1 MSDTAPPKRPVRA
14 LVIGA
19 GVTSQLI
26 HLPILA
32 KLQSEGMIELILVCD
47 LDDGRA
53 RSAQTK
59 FGFQDRCGDGIAAV
73 NRGDIDAVYVFGM
86 AQMHKV
92 FGAEALR
99 AGKHLFVEKPVAP
112 SWSDAQELA
121 DLAQNAGLIAAGGH
135 NRRFYKSLDAARM
148 RAGKGGFR
156 YAEATFH
163 KPEFGRPPPFG
174 ARTWLSANGI
184 HALDALIF
192 MMGSF
197 PEYMTSFAR
206 EQAFSAVMQWSDGA
220 QGVFVCNNNAGE
232 RLERYAFHAP
242 GTTFTIDEDG
252 LAIASQGMVSKLG
265 LSPQGDGFEAEHRSF
280 LAAIETGIEPANSIA
295 SLVPSL
301 FLSERI
307 EEGFSGKI
315 EFPKTRR
322 QPVVA
327 TGASRTILVDRIDR
341 LTGALSDLSVHC
353 RLISVADVSMS
364 GHPRPDVEGAILG
377 GGAPPFSQA
386 TLDKLPNLRVVGVA
400 ALSLA
405 AYEPVVLLTRG
416 ISLVNATETYAESV
430 AEFALGLAILGRR
443 RAFLSHE
450 LMRRGGWGVGGS
462 SSRLR
467 QHLQTTGLPLARTLR
482 LDAPLR
488 ALWRRTVR
496 QPGNGAALAPRML
509 RGATAGLIG
518 WGANARALATR
529 LAAAGATVLVYS
541 EHAADDEIIDARRS
555 TLAEVLAADIVSLH
569 RGLTPAT
576 RHFLGAGELSQLR
589 PGAVLINVA
598 RGALMDPDALLQ
610 RLRRGDIFA
619 CLDTFETEPPSR
631 GHALR
636 RLPNVFLTS
645 HIAGGSGDMHAA
657 AAKEVVAKVNRFLD
671 GTKVDAVSETRLRTM
686 T

>member
-1 MSDTAPPKRPVRA
+1 MSDTAPSKRPVRA
-14 LVIGA
+14 VVIGA

-32 KLQSEGMIELILVCD
+32 KLKSEGAIELTLVCD

-53 RSAQTK
+53 QTAQTN
-59 FGFQDRCGDGIAAV
+59 FGFHDRCGDGIAAA
-73 NRGDIDAVYVFGM
+73 NRRDIDVVYVFGT
-86 AQMHKV
+86 AQMHMT

-112 SWSDAQELA
+112 AWSDAQDLA
-121 DLAQNAGLIAAGGH
+121 DLAQRTGLIAAGGH
-135 NRRFYKSLDAARM
+135 NRRFYKSLDEIRT

-156 YAEATFH
+156 HVEATFH

-192 MMGSF
+192 MMGSL

-206 EQAFSAVMQWSDGA
+206 DETFSAVMQWADGA
-220 QGVFVCNNNAGE
+220 QGAFVCNNNAGE

-252 LAIASQGMVSKLG
+252 LAIASQGAVSKLG
-265 LSPQGDGFEAEHRSF
+265 LWPQGDGFEAEHRAF
-280 LAAIETGIEPANSIA
+280 LAAIESGVEPVNGIAA
-295 SLVPSL
+295 LAPSL

-327 TGASRTILVDRIDR
+327 TGASRTILVDRVER
-341 LTGALSDLSVHC
+341 LTGALSDLPAPC
-353 RLISVADVSMS
+353 RLISVADVSLFD
-364 GHPRPDVEGAILG
+364 HPRPDVEGAILG
-377 GGAPPFSQA
+377 GGAPPLSQA
-386 TLDKLPNLRVVGVA
+386 VLDRLPNLRVVGVA

-405 AYEPVVLLTRG
+405 AYEPEALLARG

-430 AEFALGLAILGRR
+430 AEFALALATLGRR

-450 LMRRGGWGVGGS
+450 LMRSGGWGVGGS
-462 SSRLR
+462 SSRFGRYLKTAGSPLVTA
-467 QHLQTTGLPLARTLR
+467 LQLE
-482 LDAPLR
+482 APLR
-488 ALWRRTVR
+488 ALRRRMVR

-518 WGANARALATR
+518 WGANARALAER
-529 LAAAGATVLVYS
+529 LVAAGATVLVYS
-541 EHAADDEIIDARRS
+541 EHAADDEIVDAKRS

-576 RHFLGAGELSQLR
+576 RHFVGLGELSQLR

-598 RGALMDPDALLQ
+598 RGALIDPDALLR

-619 CLDTFETEPPSR
+619 CLDTFETEPLSR
-631 GHALR
+631 SHALR

-645 HIAGGSGDMHAA
+645 HIAGGSGDMHVAA
-657 AAKEVVAKVNRFLD
+657 AREVVAKITRYLD
-671 GTKVDAVSETRLRTM
+671 GADVDGISQTRLRTM

>member
-1 MSDTAPPKRPVRA
+1 MT
-14 LVIGA
+14 GA
-19 GVTSQLI
+19 AMGS
-26 HLPILA
+26 
-32 KLQSEGMIELILVCD
+32 
-47 LDDGRA
+47 
-53 RSAQTK
+53 
-59 FGFQDRCGDGIAAV
+59 AAV
-73 NRGDIDAVYVFGM
+73 NRRDIDAVYVFGT
-86 AQMHKV
+86 AQMHMT
-92 FGAEALR
+92 FGSQALR

-112 SWSDAQELA
+112 GWSDAQELA
-121 DLAQNAGLIAAGGH
+121 DLAQRNGLIAVGGH
-135 NRRFYKSLDAARM
+135 NRRFYKSLDAVRK

-156 YAEATFH
+156 HAEATFH

-192 MMGSF
+192 MMGSL

-206 EQAFSAVMQWSDGA
+206 DETFSALMHWADGA

-232 RLERYAFHAP
+232 RLERYVFHAP
-242 GTTFTIDEDG
+242 GTTFTVDDEG
-252 LAIASQGMVSKLG
+252 LAVASEGTVSKLG
-265 LSPQGDGFEAEHRSF
+265 FSPRGDGFEAEHRSF
-280 LAAIETGIEPANSIA
+280 LAAIESGIEPVNSIA

-315 EFPKTRR
+315 EFPQNRR
-322 QPVVA
+322 HPVSRA
-327 TGASRTILVDRIDR
+327 GANRTVMVDRVDR
-341 LTGALSDLSVHC
+341 LTSALSDFPERS

-364 GHPRPDVEGAILG
+364 EHPRPEVEGAILG
-377 GGAPPFSQA
+377 GGAPPLSQA

-405 AYEPVVLLTRG
+405 AYEPEALLARG

-430 AEFALGLAILGRR
+430 AEFALALAILGRR
-443 RAFLSHE
+443 RAFQSHE
-450 LMRRGGWGVGGS
+450 VMRGGGWGVRRS
-462 SSRLR
+462 DSRFR
-467 QHLQTTGLPLARTLR
+467 QYLQTAGLPLAKTLR

-488 ALWRRTVR
+488 ALWRRTMR
-496 QPGNGAALAPRML
+496 QPGKGTALAPRML

-518 WGANARALATR
+518 WGANARALAAR
-529 LAAAGATVLVYS
+529 LTAAGATVLVYS
-541 EHAADDEIIDARRS
+541 EHATDDEIAGARRA

-576 RHFLGAGELSQLR
+576 RHCLGTGELSQLR
-589 PGAVLINVA
+589 PGAILVNVA
-598 RGALMDPDALLQ
+598 RGALIDPDALLQ

-619 CLDTFETEPPSR
+619 CLDTFETEPLSR
-631 GHALR
+631 SDALR

-645 HIAGGSGDMHAA
+645 HIAGGSGDMHAEA
-657 AAKEVVAKVNRFLD
+657 AREVVAKVNRFLE
-671 GTKVDAVSETRLRTM
+671 GAKVDAVSQTRLHTM